1 MSRRIPNQASLFSKN
16 SATPRHCRVSPED
29 RNDVLNGYDPDPTI
43 PAQMPLPAISRFD
56 GSTPPQG
63 NDDIFFAAVE
73 MTRMPMVITDPR
85 RPDNPIV
92 FANQAFQMMTG
103 YSAEEIIGHNCR
115 FLQGPETDRETVR
128 ELQHAVT
135 QRKEIAVE
143 ILNYRKNG
151 STFWNALFMSPVF
164 DRSGELVYFFG
175 SQLDVSRRRDAE
187 DALRQSQKME
197 ALGQLTGGIAHDF
210 NNLLQVMVGYLD
222 LLKMDLDRP
231 VMNRERMQQSMS
243 SVQGAVRRAST
254 LTQQLLAFARKQSLK
269 GRMVNLN
276 DLVRSMGELAT
287 RTLGESIS
295 VQVDLSPELRNCR
308 IDPTQAEVALLNV
321 LINARDALANRQGGR
336 VTIETR
342 NVEVATEDLD
352 SYGMLTP
359 GSYVA
364 VAISDNGVGIPAE
377 ALKRVMEP
385 FFTTKDEGK
394 GTGLGLSMVY
404 GFLKQSGGIARIY
417 SEEGVG
423 TTVRLYFPVAAGE
436 QAAPR
441 RLSPRAMDRSGS
453 ETILVVDDRE
463 EVAQLAKLIL
473 EDSGYRAIVA
483 GDGQQALKILDSGQS
498 VDMLFTDLIMPGG
511 LNGVML
517 AREVRLRSPK
527 TKVLLTTGYA
537 DASLERTDAGGA
549 DFEVLNKPYGRLDL
563 TRRVRLILDGPTGV
577 G

>member
-1 MSRRIPNQASLFSKN
+1 
-16 SATPRHCRVSPED
+16 
-29 RNDVLNGYDPDPTI
+29 LNGHDPNPTT
-43 PAQMPLPAISRFD
+43 PTKRPHPAISRFD

-103 YSAEEIIGHNCR
+103 YSADEIIGHNCR

-128 ELQHAVT
+128 ELQQAVT

-231 VMNRERMQQSMS
+231 VMNRERMQQSVA

-254 LTQQLLAFARKQSLK
+254 LTQQLLAFARKQRLK

-295 VQVDLSPELRNCR
+295 VQMNLSPELRNCR

-483 GDGQQALKILDSGQS
+483 GDGQEALKILDSGQS

-537 DASLERTDAGGA
+537 DASLERTDAGGT

>member
-1 MSRRIPNQASLFSKN
+1 M
-16 SATPRHCRVSPED
+16 PRHCRASLED
-29 RNDVLNGYDPDPTI
+29 RNHVLNGYDPDPKT
-43 PAQMPLPAISRFD
+43 PAKMPHPAISRLD
-56 GSTPPQG
+56 GNTPPQG

-103 YSAEEIIGHNCR
+103 YSADAIIGHNCR
-115 FLQGPETDRETVR
+115 FLQGPETDRETIR

-164 DRSGELVYFFG
+164 DHNGELVYFFG

-231 VMNRERMQQSMS
+231 AMNRERMQQSVT

-295 VQVDLSPELRNCR
+295 VQMDLSPALRNCR

-385 FFTTKDEGK
+385 FFTTKGEGK

-436 QAAPR
+436 QAAAR

-483 GDGQQALKILDSGQS
+483 GDGQEALRILDAGQS

>member
-1 MSRRIPNQASLFSKN
+1 M
-16 SATPRHCRVSPED
+16 
-29 RNDVLNGYDPDPTI
+29 NGYEPDPTG
-43 PAQMPLPAISRFD
+43 PAKKPHPAISRLD
-56 GSTPPQG
+56 GNTPPQG

-103 YSAEEIIGHNCR
+103 YGADEIIGHNCR
-115 FLQGPETDRETVR
+115 FLQGPETDRETIREVR
-128 ELQHAVT
+128 QAVT

-231 VMNRERMQQSMS
+231 AMHRELMQQSVT

-254 LTQQLLAFARKQSLK
+254 LTQQLLAFARKQRLK

-295 VQVDLSPELRNCR
+295 VQMDLAPELRNCR

-377 ALKRVMEP
+377 VLKRVMEP
-385 FFTTKDEGK
+385 FFTTKGEGK

-436 QAAPR
+436 LAAPQ

-483 GDGQQALKILDSGQS
+483 GDGQQALKIIDSGQS

-517 AREVRLRSPK
+517 AREVRKRSPK
-527 TKVLLTTGYA
+527 IKVLLTTGYA

>member
-1 MSRRIPNQASLFSKN
+1 M
-16 SATPRHCRVSPED
+16 PRHCRASLEN
-29 RNDVLNGYDPDPTI
+29 RNHALNGHDPDPTT
-43 PAQMPLPAISRFD
+43 PASRPHPAISRFD

-92 FANQAFQMMTG
+92 FTNQAFQMMTG
-103 YSAEEIIGHNCR
+103 YSADEIIGHNCR
-115 FLQGPETDRETVR
+115 LLQGPETDRETIR
-128 ELQHAVT
+128 ELRQAVT
-135 QRKEIAVE
+135 QRREIAVE

-231 VMNRERMQQSMS
+231 VMNRERMQQSVT

-295 VQVDLSPELRNCR
+295 VQMDLSPDLRNCR

-385 FFTTKDEGK
+385 FFTTKGEGK

-463 EVAQLAKLIL
+463 EVAQLARLIL

-483 GDGQQALKILDSGQS
+483 GDGQEALEILDAGQS

-537 DASLERTDAGGA
+537 DASLERTDTGGA